1 MQSVRVKKEHSDLF
15 KFWLWRVSLEVWC
28 HHDGCNYDD
37 ILQKKMIN
45 VVYVVYLK
53 KKLIQMFKTKKK
65 ILVFSVS
72 CIVWWKSEVLKM
84 RSLGKK
90 YILLKK

>member
-53 KKLIQMFKTKKK
+53 KNKKQIQMF
-65 ILVFSVS
+65 
-72 CIVWWKSEVLKM
+72 
-84 RSLGKK
+84 
-90 YILLKK
+90 